1 VRRALLAL
9 ALSACASACAVGPNF
24 VRPERQVPPA
34 FAGADSPMLGPG
46 DVEAA
51 WWERFGDERLD
62 RFVHEAIAQN
72 YDVRIALANL
82 NEARGAR
89 LETKLALLPIVP
101 ATAGYQRV
109 RLSETDAG
117 GASQTFDLWD
127 AGFDATWE
135 LDLWGRVRRSVEA
148 ASDDIGRD
156 EETLR
161 DVVVTVTAEV
171 GRAYV
176 ELRGLQEQL
185 EVATRNAEN
194 QAATL
199 DLTHALLEEGR
210 GTQLDVAQAK
220 AQLERTRAQIPPLE
234 SAIRSSIHR
243 LGVLTGRLP
252 TELIPELEVRE
263 SIPRCP
269 GEIAIGDPAG
279 LLRRRADIRAVERN
293 LAGATAR
300 IGVQVAD
307 LFPRVLF
314 IGSVGVD
321 AHSFSDLSSGDA
333 GGYSFGPRLQWAA
346 FDLGRVYAR
355 IRQADAR
362 ADGALALYQKTVLT
376 ALEETENALVAYG
389 KELERERSLAESEG
403 ASREAAE
410 LARLRYED
418 GVSNFLQVLDSER
431 RLLEAQELL
440 AQSQTA
446 VSVSLIA
453 VYKALGGSWQVLTA
467 PGEPPAPAPASAP
480 IAPSP

>member
-1 VRRALLAL
+1 MRRALLAL
-9 ALSACASACAVGPNF
+9 ALSACASACAVGPDF
-24 VRPERQVPPA
+24 VRPEREVPPA
-34 FAGADSPMLGPG
+34 FAGADSPALGPG

-51 WWERFGDERLD
+51 WWESFGDERLD
-62 RFVHEAIAQN
+62 RLVHEAIAQN

-82 NEARGAR
+82 NEARAAR

-101 ATAGYQRV
+101 ARAGYQRV
-109 RLSETDAG
+109 RLSEIDAG
-117 GASQTFDLWD
+117 GASPTFDLFD

-135 LDLWGRVRRSVEA
+135 VDVWGRIRREVEA
-148 ASDDIGRD
+148 ANDDIGRE

-185 EVATRNAEN
+185 LVATRNAEN

-199 DLTHALLEEGR
+199 DLTNALLEEGR
-210 GTQLDVAQAK
+210 GTELDTAQAK
-220 AQLERTRAQIPPLE
+220 AQLERTRAQIPLIE
-234 SAIRSSIHR
+234 STIRSSIHR

-263 SIPRCP
+263 PIPRCP

-279 LLRRRADIRAVERN
+279 LLRRRADVRAAERDV
-293 LAGATAR
+293 AGATAR

-314 IGSVGVD
+314 VGSVGVAAD
-321 AHSFSDLSSGDA
+321 SFSGLSSGGA
-333 GGYSFGPRLQWAA
+333 GNYAFGPRLQWAA

-355 IRQADAR
+355 IGQADAR
-362 ADGALALYQKTVLT
+362 TDAALARYEKTVLL
-376 ALEETENALVAYG
+376 ALEDAENALVDYG
-389 KELERERSLAESEG
+389 KSLERERSLAESER

-418 GVSNFLQVLDSER
+418 GASNFLQVLDAER

-440 AQSQTA
+440 AQSQTD

-467 PGEPPAPAPASAP
+467 PGEPPAPAPVTAP
-480 IAPSP
+480 

>member
-1 VRRALLAL
+1 VTRAVLVVAAAL
-9 ALSACASACAVGPNF
+9 ASACAVGPDF
-24 VRPERQVPPA
+24 VPPENAVPPA
-34 FAGADSPMLGPG
+34 FAGDESPALGPG

-51 WWERFGDERLD
+51 WWESFGDARLD
-62 RFVHEAIAQN
+62 RLVHEAIAHN
-72 YDVRIALANL
+72 YDVRIALASL
-82 NEARGAR
+82 NEARAAR

-101 ATAGYQRV
+101 ATVGYERV
-109 RLSETDAG
+109 RLSEIEAAG
-117 GASQTFDLWD
+117 APRSFDLFD

-135 LDLWGRVRRSVEA
+135 LDVWGRIRRAVEA
-148 ASDDIGRD
+148 ADDDVGR
-156 EETLR
+156 ETETLR
-161 DVVVTVTAEV
+161 DVVVSVAAEV

-185 EVATRNAEN
+185 AVATRNADN

-199 DLTHALLEEGR
+199 DLTTALLEEGR
-210 GTQLDVAQAK
+210 GTELDTSQAK
-220 AQLERTRAQIPPLE
+220 AQVERTRAQIPLIE
-234 SAIRSSIHR
+234 SAVRAAIHR

-252 TELIPELEVRE
+252 TELIGELEVRE
-263 SIPRCP
+263 PIPRCP
-269 GEIAIGDPAG
+269 GGIAIGEPAG
-279 LLRRRADIRAVERN
+279 LLRRRADVRAAEQN

-300 IGVQVAD
+300 IGVEVAD

-321 AHSFSDLSSGDA
+321 AASFGALGSAGA

-362 ADGALALYQKTVLT
+362 EDAAFALYEKTVLL
-376 ALEETENALVAYG
+376 ALEDAENALVDYG
-389 KELERERSLAESEG
+389 KSLERERYLAQSED

-418 GVSNFLQVLDSER
+418 GASDFLQVLDSER

-440 AQSQTA
+440 AQSRTD

-453 VYKALGGSWQVLTA
+453 VYKALGGAWQVL
-467 PGEPPAPAPASAP
+467 EPPAQPATVP
-480 IAPSP
+480 

>member
-1 VRRALLAL
+1 MRRALVAL
-9 ALSACASACAVGPNF
+9 ALCACAPGCAVGPDF
-24 VRPERQVPPA
+24 VRPEREVPPA
-34 FAGADSPMLGPG
+34 FAGADSPALGPG

-51 WWERFGDERLD
+51 WWESFGDERLD
-62 RFVHEAIAQN
+62 RFVHEAIVQN

-82 NEARGAR
+82 NEARAAR
-89 LETKLALLPIVP
+89 LETKLELLPIVP

-109 RLSETDAG
+109 RLSEIDAG
-117 GASQTFDLWD
+117 GPSLTFDLFD

-135 LDLWGRVRRSVEA
+135 LDVWGRIRREVEA
-148 ASDDIGRD
+148 ANDDIGRE

-185 EVATRNAEN
+185 QVATRNAEN

-199 DLTHALLEEGR
+199 DLTNALLEEGR
-210 GTQLDVAQAK
+210 GTKLDTAQAK
-220 AQLERTRAQIPPLE
+220 AQLERTRAQIPLIE

-263 SIPRCP
+263 PIPRCP
-269 GEIAIGDPAG
+269 GEIRIGDPAG
-279 LLRRRADIRAVERN
+279 LLRRRADVRAAERN
-293 LAGATAR
+293 VAGATAR

-314 IGSVGVD
+314 VGSVGVAAD
-321 AHSFSDLSSGDA
+321 SFSGLSSGGA
-333 GGYSFGPRLQWAA
+333 GNYAFGPRLQWAA

-355 IRQADAR
+355 IGQADAR
-362 ADGALALYQKTVLT
+362 ADAALSFYEKTVLL
-376 ALEETENALVAYG
+376 ALEEAENALVDYG
-389 KELERERSLAESEG
+389 KSLERERSLAESER

-418 GVSNFLQVLDSER
+418 GASNFLQVLDAER

-440 AQSQTA
+440 AQSQTD

-467 PGEPPAPAPASAP
+467 PGEPPASAP
-480 IAPSP
+480 VTAP

>member
-1 VRRALLAL
+1 VRCALLAL
-9 ALSACASACAVGPNF
+9 ALAACTSACAVGPDF
-24 VRPERQVPPA
+24 VRPEREVPPA
-34 FAGADSPMLGPG
+34 FAGADSPALGPG

-51 WWERFGDERLD
+51 WWKSFGDERLD
-62 RFVHEAIAQN
+62 RLVHEAIVQN
-72 YDVRIALANL
+72 YDVRIALADL
-82 NEARGAR
+82 NEARAAR

-109 RLSETDAG
+109 RLSEIDAG
-117 GASQTFDLWD
+117 GASRTYDLFD

-135 LDLWGRVRRSVEA
+135 LDVWGRIRRSVEA
-148 ASDDIGRD
+148 ASDDIGRE

-176 ELRGLQEQL
+176 ELRGLQEQWQ
-185 EVATRNAEN
+185 VATRNAEN

-199 DLTHALLEEGR
+199 DLTNALLEEGR
-210 GTQLDVAQAK
+210 GTELDTAQAK
-220 AQLERTRAQIPPLE
+220 AQLERTRSQIPLIE

-252 TELIPELEVRE
+252 TELIPELEVGE
-263 SIPRCP
+263 PIPRCP

-279 LLRRRADIRAVERN
+279 LLRRRADVRAAERN

-314 IGSVGVD
+314 VGSIGVSAD
-321 AHSFSDLSSGDA
+321 SFSGLSSGGAD
-333 GGYSFGPRLQWAA
+333 GYSFGPRLQWAA

-355 IRQADAR
+355 IGQADAR
-362 ADGALALYQKTVLT
+362 ADAALARYEKTVLL
-376 ALEETENALVAYG
+376 ALEETENALVDYG
-389 KELERERSLAESEG
+389 KSLERERSLAESER

-418 GVSNFLQVLDSER
+418 GASNFLQVLDAER

-440 AQSQTA
+440 AQSQTD

-467 PGEPPAPAPASAP
+467 PGEPPAPAPATAP
-480 IAPSP
+480 

>member
-1 VRRALLAL
+1 VAAAVRRALLAV
-9 ALSACASACAVGPNF
+9 ALSACATACAVGPDF
-24 VRPERQVPPA
+24 VRPEREVPPA
-34 FAGADSPMLGPG
+34 FAGADSPVLGPG

-51 WWERFGDERLD
+51 WWQSFGDERLD
-62 RFVHEAIAQN
+62 RLVHEAILQN

-101 ATAGYQRV
+101 GRAGYQRV
-109 RLSETDAG
+109 RLSEIDAG
-117 GASQTFDLWD
+117 GASRTFDLFD

-135 LDLWGRVRRSVEA
+135 LDVWGRIRREVEA
-148 ASDDIGRD
+148 ANDDIGR
-156 EETLR
+156 EVETLR

-176 ELRGLQEQL
+176 QLRGLQEQV

-199 DLTHALLEEGR
+199 DLTNTLLEEGR
-210 GTQLDVAQAK
+210 GTELDTAQAK
-220 AQLERTRAQIPPLE
+220 AQLERTRAQIPLLE

-252 TELIPELEVRE
+252 TELIAELSVRE
-263 SIPRCP
+263 PIPRCP

-279 LLRRRADIRAVERN
+279 LLRRRADVRAAERN

-300 IGVQVAD
+300 IGVEVAD

-314 IGSVGVD
+314 VGSVGVSAD
-321 AHSFSDLSSGDA
+321 SFSGLSRNGA
-333 GGYSFGPRLQWAA
+333 GNYSFGPRLQWAA

-355 IRQADAR
+355 IEQAGSRADA
-362 ADGALALYQKTVLT
+362 ALAGYERTVLL
-376 ALEETENALVAYG
+376 ALEETENALVDYG
-389 KELERERSLAESEG
+389 KSLERERSLAESES
-403 ASREAAE
+403 ASRDAAQ

-440 AQSQTA
+440 AQSQTD

-453 VYKALGGSWQVLTA
+453 VYKALGGSWQVLDA
-467 PGEPPAPAPASAP
+467 AGESPAPAPVTAP
-480 IAPSP
+480 

>member
-1 VRRALLAL
+1 MRRALLAV
-9 ALSACASACAVGPNF
+9 ALCACASGCAVGPDF
-24 VRPERQVPPA
+24 VRPEREVPPA
-34 FAGADSPMLGPG
+34 FAGADSPALGPG

-51 WWERFGDERLD
+51 WWESFGDERLD
-62 RFVHEAIAQN
+62 RLVHEAIAQN

-82 NEARGAR
+82 NEARAAR

-109 RLSETDAG
+109 RLSEIDAG
-117 GASQTFDLWD
+117 GASRTFDLFD

-135 LDLWGRVRRSVEA
+135 LDVWGRIRREVEA
-148 ASDDIGRD
+148 ANDDIGRE

-176 ELRGLQEQL
+176 ELRGLQEQWQ
-185 EVATRNAEN
+185 VATRNAEN

-199 DLTHALLEEGR
+199 DLTNALLEEGR
-210 GTQLDVAQAK
+210 GTELDTAQAK
-220 AQLERTRAQIPPLE
+220 AQLERTRAQIPLIE

-263 SIPRCP
+263 PIPRCP

-279 LLRRRADIRAVERN
+279 LLRRRADVRAAERN
-293 LAGATAR
+293 VAGATAR

-314 IGSVGVD
+314 VGSVGVAAD
-321 AHSFSDLSSGDA
+321 SFSGLSSGGA
-333 GGYSFGPRLQWAA
+333 GNYAFGPRLQWAA

-355 IRQADAR
+355 IGQADAR
-362 ADGALALYQKTVLT
+362 TDAALARYEKTVLL
-376 ALEETENALVAYG
+376 ALEDAENALVDYG
-389 KELERERSLAESEG
+389 KSLERERSLAESER

-418 GVSNFLQVLDSER
+418 GASNFLQVLDAER

-440 AQSQTA
+440 AQSQTD

-467 PGEPPAPAPASAP
+467 PGEPPASAPATAP
-480 IAPSP
+480 

>member
-1 VRRALLAL
+1 MKRALLAF
-9 ALSACASACAVGPNF
+9 ALCACGFGCAVGPNF
-24 VRPERQVPPA
+24 VRPEREVPPA

-51 WWERFGDERLD
+51 WWERFGDDQLD
-62 RFVHEAIAQN
+62 RLVHDGIAQN

-82 NEARGAR
+82 NEARAAR

-109 RLSETDAG
+109 RLSETDG
-117 GASQTFDLWD
+117 GGVSSTYDLFD

-135 LDLWGRVRRSVEA
+135 LDVWGRVRRQIEA
-148 ASDDIGRD
+148 ASDDIGRE

-199 DLTHALLEEGR
+199 DLTNTLLEEGR
-210 GTQLDVAQAK
+210 GTELDTAQAK
-220 AQLERTRAQIPPLE
+220 AQLERTRAQIPLLE
-234 SAIRSSIHR
+234 STIRTSIHR

-252 TELIPELEVRE
+252 TELIAELEVRQP
-263 SIPRCP
+263 IPRCP

-279 LLRRRADIRAVERN
+279 LLRRRADVRAAERD

-314 IGSVGVD
+314 VGSVGVD
-321 AHSFSDLSSGDA
+321 AENFSDLSSGGA
-333 GGYSFGPRLQWAA
+333 GRYSFGPRLQWAA

-355 IRQADAR
+355 IGQADAR
-362 ADGALALYQKTVLT
+362 ADAALARYQKAVLL
-376 ALEETENALVAYG
+376 ALEDAENVLVDYG
-389 KELERERSLAESEG
+389 KSLERERSLAESES

-410 LARLRYED
+410 LSRLRYED
-418 GVSNFLQVLDSER
+418 GASNFLQVLDSER

-440 AQSQTA
+440 AQSQTD

-467 PGEPPAPAPASAP
+467 SGEPPASPPATAP
-480 IAPSP
+480 

>member
-9 ALSACASACAVGPNF
+9 GLASFACAVGPDF
-24 VRPERQVPPA
+24 VRPERELPPA
-34 FAGADSPMLGPG
+34 FAGADSPALGPG

-51 WWERFGDERLD
+51 WWESFGDERLD
-62 RFVHEAIAQN
+62 RLVHEAIAEN

-82 NEARGAR
+82 NEARAAR
-89 LETKLALLPIVP
+89 LETRLELLPIVP

-109 RLSETDAG
+109 RLSEVEAAG
-117 GASQTFDLWD
+117 APRSFDLFD

-135 LDLWGRVRRSVEA
+135 LDVWGRIRRAVEA
-148 ASDDIGRD
+148 ASDDVGR
-156 EETLR
+156 EQETLR
-161 DVVVTVTAEV
+161 DVVVTVAAEV

-194 QAATL
+194 QDETL
-199 DLTHALLEEGR
+199 DLTNALLEEGR
-210 GTQLDVAQAK
+210 GTELDTAQAK
-220 AQLERTRAQIPPLE
+220 AQLERTRAQIPLIE
-234 SAIRSSIHR
+234 SAIRSAIHR

-252 TELIPELEVRE
+252 TELIPELAVRE
-263 SIPRCP
+263 PIPRCP

-279 LLRRRADIRAVERN
+279 LLRRRADVRAAERN

-300 IGVQVAD
+300 IGVEVAD
-307 LFPRVLF
+307 LFPRVF
-314 IGSVGVD
+314 FVGSVGLD
-321 AHSFSDLSSGDA
+321 AATFSGLSTGGA
-333 GGYSFGPRLQWAA
+333 GTYAFGPRLQWAA

-362 ADGALALYQKTVLT
+362 ADAALALYEKTVLL
-376 ALEETENALVAYG
+376 ALEETENALVDYG
-389 KELERERSLAESEG
+389 RSLERERSLAESES
-403 ASREAAE
+403 ASRDAAE

-440 AQSQTA
+440 AQSQTD

-453 VYKALGGSWQVLTA
+453 VYKALGGSWQVLDV
-467 PGEPPAPAPASAP
+467 PGGPPAPPP
-480 IAPSP
+480 RSP

>member
-1 VRRALLAL
+1 VLLAF
-9 ALSACASACAVGPNF
+9 ALCACGSACAVGPDF
-24 VRPERQVPPA
+24 VRPEREVPPA
-34 FAGADSPMLGPG
+34 FAGAGSPVLGPG

-62 RFVHEAIAQN
+62 RLVHEAIAQN

-82 NEARGAR
+82 NEARAAR
-89 LETKLALLPIVP
+89 LETKLELLPIVP
-101 ATAGYQRV
+101 GRAGYQRV
-109 RLSETDAG
+109 RLSEIDAG
-117 GASQTFDLWD
+117 GASHTFDVFD

-135 LDLWGRVRRSVEA
+135 LDVWGRIRREVEA
-148 ASDDIGRD
+148 ANDDIGRE

-194 QAATL
+194 QSATF
-199 DLTHALLEEGR
+199 DLTNALLEEGR
-210 GTQLDVAQAK
+210 GTKLDVAQAK
-220 AQLERTRAQIPPLE
+220 AQLERTRAQIPLFE

-269 GEIAIGDPAG
+269 GEVAIGDPAG
-279 LLRRRADIRAVERN
+279 LLRRRADVRAAERDV
-293 LAGATAR
+293 AGATAR

-314 IGSVGVD
+314 VGSIGVAAD
-321 AHSFSDLSSGDA
+321 SFSGLSSGGA
-333 GGYSFGPRLQWAA
+333 GNYSFGPRLQWAA

-355 IRQADAR
+355 IGQADAR
-362 ADGALALYQKTVLT
+362 ADAALARYEKTVLG
-376 ALEETENALVAYG
+376 ALEEAESALVAYG
-389 KELERERSLAESEG
+389 KEIERERSLAESES

-440 AQSQTA
+440 AQSQTD

-467 PGEPPAPAPASAP
+467 PGEQPASVP
-480 IAPSP
+480 PTTP